1 MIFDVSD
8 ELPQAELRHCVSL
21 ALTYHL
27 RKGSKSKARK

>member
-1 MIFDVSD
+1 MIFSVAD

-27 RKGSKSKARK
+27 RKSTAKKALK